1 MFCTGI
7 KNALPCSFYFLTQRR
22 RERRDVEICI
32 CKPVENLRFVKL
44 DADGMLH
51 FNWDGASHDSYYK
64 VTCNGGDAQTVY
76 SSDAVFAAQ
85 VGTNSIIVVAHS
97 DYGCDSEPVSL
108 TQNVCAGVDGFDY
121 SFDGA
126 LVTITWNGD
135 AESYKV
141 MIDNDWLL
149 PETVETPSYT
159 TALEGSH
166 FIEVMPDY
174 GDDCVAFTARFD
186 FEVINVVPEIRITD
200 IHEGQMATSWNNIDR
215 ALSYNLFRDYEL
227 IAEGL
232 TDTEYNDTEMAINM
246 QHCYTVKA
254 VYEKG
259 ISAHSNEAC
268 ANYFTGLGENDG
280 KVTIFP
286 NPTSDKVT
294 IQCAG
299 MTLIE
304 MYSAEGKLV
313 RRIEVD
319 EDTFQLEGLEN
330 GLYTVRI
337 LKGDDIFVRS
347 IIKTR

>member
-1 MFCTGI
+1 M
-7 KNALPCSFYFLTQRR
+7 NS
-22 RERRDVEICI
+22 
-32 CKPVENLRFVKL
+32 NL
-44 DADGMLH
+44 
-51 FNWDGASHDSYYK
+51 
-64 VTCNGGDAQTVY
+64 
-76 SSDAVFAAQ
+76 
-85 VGTNSIIVVAHS
+85 IVIV
-97 DYGCDSEPVSL
+97 
-108 TQNVCAGVDGFDY
+108 
-121 SFDGA
+121 
-126 LVTITWNGD
+126 
-135 AESYKV
+135 
-141 MIDNDWLL
+141 
-149 PETVETPSYT
+149 
-159 TALEGSH
+159 
-166 FIEVMPDY
+166 
-174 GDDCVAFTARFD
+174 
-186 FEVINVVPEIRITD
+186 
-200 IHEGQMATSWNNIDR
+200 
-215 ALSYNLFRDYEL
+215 
-227 IAEGL
+227 
-232 TDTEYNDTEMAINM
+232 NDTEMAINM
-246 QHCYTVKA
+246 QHCYTVNA

-304 MYSAEGKLV
+304 VYSAEGKLV